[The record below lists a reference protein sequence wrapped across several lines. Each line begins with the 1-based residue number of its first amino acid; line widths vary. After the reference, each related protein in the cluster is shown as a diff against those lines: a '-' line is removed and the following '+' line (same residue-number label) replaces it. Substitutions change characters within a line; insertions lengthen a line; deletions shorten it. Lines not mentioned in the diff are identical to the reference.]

1 MCDSEPSMDYK
12 VASKPDQA
20 TEKTLLQKNVGDGE
34 GRGKRVSG
42 KENGKGKDE
51 KKKIS
56 KILKT
61 AKLVRSA
68 K

>member
-1 MCDSEPSMDYK
+1 MCDSEPSLGYK
-12 VASKPDQA
+12 VASRPDQA

-34 GRGKRVSG
+34 RRGKRVSR
-42 KENGKGKDE
+42 KENRKGKDE

>member
-51 KKKIS
+51 KRKIS